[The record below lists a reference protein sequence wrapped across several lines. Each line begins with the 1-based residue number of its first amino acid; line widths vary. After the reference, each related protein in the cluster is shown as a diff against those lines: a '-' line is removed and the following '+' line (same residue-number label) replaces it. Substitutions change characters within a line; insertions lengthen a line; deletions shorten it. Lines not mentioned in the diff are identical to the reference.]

1 MCRIHILS
9 KARTQ
14 AATLKML
21 TRRKLVH
28 VPKRLK
34 VQTSWESRLPVDT
47 VTSCMADRRRRS
59 LINHLQT
66 PHRRCNSKI
75 LVYKHRLTLSLSLRP

>member
-14 AATLKML
+14 AVTLKML
-21 TRRKLVH
+21 TRRYLVH

-34 VQTSWESRLPVDT
+34 VQTRWESRWPVDT

-59 LINHLQT
+59 LINHHIHLFRHHIAGVI
-66 PHRRCNSKI
+66 PRVLGI
-75 LVYKHRLTLSLSLRP
+75 